1 MKNNF
6 FQKLCICLLCMG
18 CFCSLFACA
27 RSSVR
32 EQSTTAKQTTTKQV
46 TTKAITAKPTTTAPQ
61 VKEDTTPLLNY
72 DHLTKGEKEVYNR
85 LGDTIGAYE
94 PYMEESVTEFKAEVV
109 DRVFF
114 YSFLADH
121 PEYFYVRGNSNLY
134 EYSGTGEEMA
144 RFDIKYIDSID
155 EYDARM
161 AKIDG
166 IFAKIKKSLPKGA
179 TDFDRAKAVYDY
191 LIEHVAYDYDYTGN
205 SLKESET
212 TSSYADGALV
222 DGKAVCS
229 GYSRAF
235 KMMMDRFGIP
245 CMCVS
250 NKDHEWNIVRIEG
263 NCYHIDVT
271 WADTAENSGERYFC
285 VTDTEIYKD
294 HDKPAYA
301 VPECTVV
308 NSNLAE

>member
-1 MKNNF
+1 MNNRTL
-6 FQKLCICLLCMG
+6 QKICICLLCIG
-18 CFCSLFACA
+18 CICSLFACA

-46 TTKAITAKPTTTAPQ
+46 TTKPTTAKPTTTAPQ
-61 VKEDTTPLLNY
+61 VKEDNTPLLNY

-94 PYMEESVTEFKAEVV
+94 PYMEESVAEFKAEVV

-114 YSFLADH
+114 FSFLADH

-134 EYSGTGEEMA
+134 QNTGTGEELA
-144 RFDIKYIDSID
+144 RFDIQYTNSVD
-155 EYDARM
+155 EYEARM

-166 IFAKIKKSLPKGA
+166 IFAKIKKSLPKRA

-191 LIEHVAYDYDYTGN
+191 LIENVAYDYDYTGN

-212 TSSYADGALV
+212 TASYADGALV

-271 WADTAENSGERYFC
+271 WADTAQNSGERYFC

-294 HDKPAYA
+294 HDKPAW
-301 VPECTVV
+301 V
-308 NSNLAE
+308 